1 MSGLRT
7 DDPDHLGWDEL
18 AVGWSLRSLEPDDE
32 DRFAAHLLD
41 CGRCQQT
48 AGDGAEALARL
59 VTQMPLQSPSPQLR
73 DRLLARAAQ
82 TPQRPGAPMP
92 AYSGG
97 SARDASVHDLAE
109 ARTTSRP
116 RHGARSRFRR
126 VTGLVAAAAAVLAI
140 AGLGVWN
147 INLAD
152 DRDAAVAA
160 AEQRGDILA
169 ALGESGAGQLTPLN
183 NGDGQTVA
191 TLLVSDNQ
199 AMVLAADLQ
208 VNDRERETYVIWG
221 VGGGAG
227 AVALGT
233 FDVVQDGLDMRT
245 LSLTADDFGD
255 FQIYGLTL
263 EAGRTAPAA
272 PGPTMIAS
280 GAVS

>member
-7 DDPDHLGWDEL
+7 DDPDHVGWDEL

-73 DRLLARAAQ
+73 DRLLTQAAQ
-82 TPQRPGAPMP
+82 TPQNPGAPMP
-92 AYSGG
+92 AYSSESSG
-97 SARDASVHDLAE
+97 DAPVHDLAAARVTARHRRG
-109 ARTTSRP
+109 ART
-116 RHGARSRFRR
+116 GFQR
-126 VTGLVAAAAAVLAI
+126 VTSLIAAAAAVLAI
-140 AGLGVWN
+140 AGLGIWN
-147 INLAD
+147 VTIAN

-160 AEQRGDILA
+160 AQQRGDILS
-169 ALGESGAGQLTPLN
+169 ALGESGAGQLTALH

-191 TLLVSDNQ
+191 TLVVSDNQ

-221 VGGGAG
+221 VGGAG
-227 AVALGT
+227 AVPLGT
-233 FDVVQDGLDMRT
+233 FDIVHDGLDMRT

-255 FQIYGLTL
+255 FQLYGLTL
-263 EAGRTAPAA
+263 EQGRTAPAV
-272 PGPTMIAS
+272 PNPTMIAS
-280 GAVS
+280 GSVS